1 MHSKQFDSAT
11 YRSRARVYS
20 LCAQQDIPPEA
31 AAAFRY
37 LEEMWL
43 VIAEVSDNLENKS
56 RLTVYGEPLPLSPK

>member
-1 MHSKQFDSAT
+1 MHSKQADSAT
-11 YRSRARVYS
+11 YRFRAAVYS

-43 VIAEVSDNLENKS
+43 VIAEVTDNLENKS
-56 RLTVYGEPLPLSPK
+56 RLIVFGEPLPLSPE